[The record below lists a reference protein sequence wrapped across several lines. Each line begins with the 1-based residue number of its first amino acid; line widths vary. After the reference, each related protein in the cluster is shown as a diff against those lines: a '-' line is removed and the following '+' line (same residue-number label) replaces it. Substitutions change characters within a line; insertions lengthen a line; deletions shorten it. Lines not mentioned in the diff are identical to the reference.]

1 MDSYNRPNLI
11 TNAIPRARVTRQI
24 LTSYKQ
30 WTVTVVQIRSQY
42 LIVYR
47 CYCRVIRYTGLF
59 VSPMGL
65 LVYVPI
71 SSGFANAIS
80 DCYIFAGN
88 YTVGFI
94 PIVLFVALLLIVP
107 MPEFIW

>member
-1 MDSYNRPNLI
+1 MDSCNRPNLV
-11 TNAIPRARVTRQI
+11 TNAIPRVRQI

-30 WTVTVVQIRSQY
+30 CTVTAVQIRSQY
-42 LIVYR
+42 LIVYQ
-47 CYCRVIRYTGLF
+47 CYRRVIRYTGLF
-59 VSPMGL
+59 ISPMGL

-71 SSGFANAIS
+71 SLGPANAIL

-88 YTVGFI
+88 YSVGFI
-94 PIVLFVALLLIVP
+94 PIVLSLLLLIVP